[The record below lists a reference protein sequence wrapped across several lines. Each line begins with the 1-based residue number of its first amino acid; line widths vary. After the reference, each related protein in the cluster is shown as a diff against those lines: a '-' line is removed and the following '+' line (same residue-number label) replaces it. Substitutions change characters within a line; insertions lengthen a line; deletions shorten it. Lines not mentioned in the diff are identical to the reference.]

1 MSGDTPPIPTPTTHA
16 AGGLIAPLVI
26 WGPKPPENKMTAA
39 RFLSDRT
46 TLVTGAENGHVIV
59 WKCGDDALNPAKL
72 MIGHECAIT
81 AISPTST
88 LANSTRVV
96 TCSADGQL
104 CLWDIQDGRCVNST
118 SSIYV
123 HRQMQPYVRASE
135 YYFAKTECFCLK
147 TYVVFK
153 EVEPDW
159 ISSFVITSNLTPNRP
174 DRLIGVTM
182 VGMIKVWSLV
192 ELEKKDLA
200 NALYE
205 DESKRLE
212 LLEVQS
218 VSFNPANSRYILV
231 VTAACWQLVDL
242 HDLVPV
248 VSVECPH
255 RAVYGQLIDI
265 DKAAICHL
273 DHTIQI
279 YQLPIQILEGP
290 QVLEC
295 FGKDSKNYLG
305 AKEPFEVAR
314 LEGLKEEYQ
323 GWINGVSFTFSSML
337 PEERQ
342 NAYQVAR
349 ASRTGQLSFWRI
361 PRFDKD
367 FMRKI
372 TTPTQLPLVYKGT
385 FEESLETVWQCL
397 NEDEISPLP
406 ALNSVVIT
414 CSLFVASQGKLLL
427 GRQDGLIMMT
437 YACEI
442 LSRQLLEVPQER
454 SNSRKLVG
462 HKGAVRSMFYPHEH
476 HFRFDPQLLL
486 SGADDFSVIVWNINT
501 ATRIHRF
508 VVHGGPILR
517 FCVPP
522 TNTSRQVV
530 KCVCSIAADHS
541 VALLNIKEMRC
552 MLLASRHP
560 HPVKDVKW
568 RPLDDFMLVK
578 LDDGSVYVWQMET
591 ANIDRIVT
599 GLLGEDVFAACDEQ
613 IGREE
618 GTDETTGASH
628 AVQMLRAIKHKNIDA
643 VKQQVVQTLGK
654 QRHSTEAGG
663 VNQLGPPMSIVP
675 LPGCNMG
682 AHLVQ
687 FEVSNLIGGI
697 LNIDA
702 SEEAVKAA
710 DHDGPIQ
717 QIVSRTDMSD
727 SRQMHDLSKRLTWQF
742 EANLYLDVARLML
755 SLLHGWFLDDD
766 LDSVCLKRLSLCRP
780 LHQLYF
786 GNISR
791 HGQFSVVL
799 PQRFRRSYESY
810 ARDVRWQASNSLTT
824 THLLAIISTANTL
837 MGMKNAVVQLSSRSR
852 RSVAAPHPSIPP
864 AKDKESSQ
872 AEKQQIKQGAFV
884 DEMDR
889 VRQGWSLVAALH
901 CVLLPDYVRPRSS
914 YAPPRIELLA
924 RRWQD
929 GCIEIREAAQAL
941 LVRELARLGGD
952 GRRRLIE
959 SWAPFLPPLLDESL
973 SIFGARMQS
982 SVPSAPPS
990 APPPPIPPRSRASPP
1005 SIAPVMV
1012 PDPPTSEDGESGVQQ
1027 VRRNQATAIIL
1038 LGVVGAEFGDELN
1051 RADLTRAT
1059 ATSLLE
1065 LLTMAPSP
1073 LLPIHS
1079 PLRRA
1084 AIDLLGRGFVYWE
1097 PHLEVSKVLL
1107 GLLDLAANSDKQPV
1121 PPLVGAPL
1129 PPIADAC
1136 RTARHALSLIAQ
1148 ARAPAVI
1155 TALSM
1160 EVARYNSAAQ
1170 HQTIQHTVASPL
1182 LKARFEVNSKNA
1194 FKIEFLQDKT

>member
-16 AGGLIAPLVI
+16 AGGLIVPLVI

-88 LANSTRVV
+88 LANST
-96 TCSADGQL
+96 
-104 CLWDIQDGRCVNST
+104 
-118 SSIYV
+118 
-123 HRQMQPYVRASE
+123 
-135 YYFAKTECFCLK
+135 
-147 TYVVFK
+147 
-153 EVEPDW
+153 VEPDW

-182 VGMIKVWSLV
+182 AGMIKVWSLV

-295 FGKDSKNYLG
+295 FGKDPKNYLG

-462 HKGAVRSMFYPHEH
+462 HKSAVRSMFYPHEH
-476 HFRFDPQLLL
+476 HSRFDPQLLL

-654 QRHSTEAGG
+654 QRHSTETGS

-697 LNIDA
+697 LNLDA

-872 AEKQQIKQGAFV
+872 AEKQQIKQG
-884 DEMDR
+884 
-889 VRQGWSLVAALH
+889 WSLVAALH

-929 GCIEIREAAQAL
+929 ACIEIREAAQAL

-1121 PPLVGAPL
+1121 PLLVGAPL

-1182 LKARFEVNSKNA
+1182 LKARFEVLRIIDELTDKKYQEVVDMMLPLGDILVHCLDASLLKHKTLSEIFPPISK
-1194 FKIEFLQDKT
+1194 